1 MVSQIESPSLIVA
14 SFSILLLLLSSLA
27 TTMASTT
34 EAATASTSS
43 HTQKK
48 EHGKE
53 TFFFSLPLLK
63 LLLAGR
69 RVFRCCRRRRAAKR
83 RVSWLAWPLG
93 LSLGLGLRH
102 GSGCGARST
111 GIERHWASHASRFA
125 AKWARS
131 VRSTGRR
138 RLRAPRPRQQA
149 GVRRTRYQPS
159 GFAFAGEAWRW
170 CAR

>member
-1 MVSQIESPSLIVA
+1 
-14 SFSILLLLLSSLA
+14 
-27 TTMASTT
+27 MASTT

-69 RVFRCCRRRRAAKR
+69 RVFRCRRRRRAAKR

-93 LSLGLGLRH
+93 RPQSRPGAGG
-102 GSGCGARST
+102 GSGLTTTIDHLGCRLLTSHSPKVSRANVAN
-111 GIERHWASHASRFA
+111 RHHFSSIPSHT
-125 AKWARS
+125 
-131 VRSTGRR
+131 V
-138 RLRAPRPRQQA
+138 PRP
-149 GVRRTRYQPS
+149 VSIFKTRNS
-159 GFAFAGEAWRW
+159 TNVV
-170 CAR
+170 

>member
-53 TFFFSLPLLK
+53 TFFFSLPLK

-83 RVSWLAWPLG
+83 RASWLAWPLG
-93 LSLGLGLRH
+93 LSLSGLTTTIDHLGCRLLTSHSPKVSRANVANRH
-102 GSGCGARST
+102 HFSSIPQHPAPSQFSKH
-111 GIERHWASHASRFA
+111 II
-125 AKWARS
+125 
-131 VRSTGRR
+131 
-138 RLRAPRPRQQA
+138 RLVYA
-149 GVRRTRYQPS
+149 
-159 GFAFAGEAWRW
+159 
-170 CAR
+170 

>member
-53 TFFFSLPLLK
+53 TFFFSLPLK

-69 RVFRCCRRRRAAKR
+69 RVFRCRRRAAKR
-83 RVSWLAWPLG
+83 RASWLAWPLG
-93 LSLGLGLRH
+93 LSLGSGLTTTIDHLGCRLLTSHSPKVSRANVANRH
-102 GSGCGARST
+102 HFSS
-111 GIERHWASHASRFA
+111 IPSHT
-125 AKWARS
+125 
-131 VRSTGRR
+131 V
-138 RLRAPRPRQQA
+138 PRP
-149 GVRRTRYQPS
+149 VSIFKTRNS
-159 GFAFAGEAWRW
+159 TNVV
-170 CAR
+170 

>member
-53 TFFFSLPLLK
+53 TFFFSLPLK

-83 RVSWLAWPLG
+83 RASWLAWPLG
-93 LSLGLGLRH
+93 LGLVPVVVVASPPLLITWAVVFWPRT
-102 GSGCGARST
+102 RQKFRELMLPI
-111 GIERHWASHASRFA
+111 GIIFLLSPLTQYTALSRFS
-125 AKWARS
+125 KHVI
-131 VRSTGRR
+131 VRM
-138 RLRAPRPRQQA
+138 
-149 GVRRTRYQPS
+149 
-159 GFAFAGEAWRW
+159 
-170 CAR
+170 

>member
-53 TFFFSLPLLK
+53 TFFFSLPLK
-63 LLLAGR
+63 LLVAGC
-69 RVFRCCRRRRAAKR
+69 RVFCRRHRAAKR
-83 RVSWLAWPLG
+83 RASWLAWPLG
-93 LSLGLGLRH
+93 LSLGLVPVVVVASPPLLITWAVVFWPRT
-102 GSGCGARST
+102 RQKFRELMLPI
-111 GIERHWASHASRFA
+111 GIIFLLSPLTLYSAPSRFS
-125 AKWARS
+125 KHVI
-131 VRSTGRR
+131 VRM
-138 RLRAPRPRQQA
+138 
-149 GVRRTRYQPS
+149 
-159 GFAFAGEAWRW
+159 
-170 CAR
+170 

>member
-53 TFFFSLPLLK
+53 TFFFSLPLK

-69 RVFRCCRRRRAAKR
+69 RVFRCCHRRRAAA
-83 RVSWLAWPLG
+83 SWLAWPLG
-93 LSLGLGLRH
+93 LSLSGLTTTIDHLGCRLLTSHSPKVSRANVANRH
-102 GSGCGARST
+102 HFSS
-111 GIERHWASHASRFA
+111 IPSHT
-125 AKWARS
+125 
-131 VRSTGRR
+131 V
-138 RLRAPRPRQQA
+138 PRP
-149 GVRRTRYQPS
+149 VSIFKTRNS
-159 GFAFAGEAWRW
+159 TNVV
-170 CAR
+170 

>member
-93 LSLGLGLRH
+93 RPQSRPGAGG
-102 GSGCGARST
+102 GSGLTTTIDHLGCRLLTSHSPKVSRANVAN
-111 GIERHWASHASRFA
+111 RHHFSSIPSHT
-125 AKWARS
+125 
-131 VRSTGRR
+131 V
-138 RLRAPRPRQQA
+138 PRP
-149 GVRRTRYQPS
+149 VSIFKTRNS
-159 GFAFAGEAWRW
+159 TNVV
-170 CAR
+170 

>member
-53 TFFFSLPLLK
+53 TFFFSLPLKL

-69 RVFRCCRRRRAAKR
+69 RVFRRCRCRRRRAAKR
-83 RVSWLAWPLG
+83 RASWLALAARPASVSAWCRAG
-93 LSLGLGLRH
+93 G
-102 GSGCGARST
+102 GSGLTTTIDHLGCRLLTSHSPKVSRANVAN
-111 GIERHWASHASRFA
+111 RHHFSSIPSHT
-125 AKWARS
+125 
-131 VRSTGRR
+131 V
-138 RLRAPRPRQQA
+138 PRP
-149 GVRRTRYQPS
+149 VSIFKTRNS
-159 GFAFAGEAWRW
+159 TNVL
-170 CAR
+170 

>member
-53 TFFFSLPLLK
+53 TFFFSLPLKL

-69 RVFRCCRRRRAAKR
+69 RVFRRRRRRCAAKR
-83 RVSWLAWPLG
+83 RASWLVGHSAG
-93 LSLGLGLRH
+93 LSSRLGAAGG
-102 GSGCGARST
+102 GSGLTTTIDHLGCRLLTSHSPKVSRANVAN
-111 GIERHWASHASRFA
+111 RHHFSSIPSHT
-125 AKWARS
+125 
-131 VRSTGRR
+131 V
-138 RLRAPRPRQQA
+138 PRP
-149 GVRRTRYQPS
+149 VSIFKTRNS
-159 GFAFAGEAWRW
+159 TNVV
-170 CAR
+170 